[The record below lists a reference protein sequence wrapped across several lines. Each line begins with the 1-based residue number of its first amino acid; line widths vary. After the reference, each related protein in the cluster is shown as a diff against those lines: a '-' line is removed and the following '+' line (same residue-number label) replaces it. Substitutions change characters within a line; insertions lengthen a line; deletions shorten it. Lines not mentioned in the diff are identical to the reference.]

1 MLFWPGEYMH
11 PIFSI
16 NQYFEKIVPRG
27 GRFQEG
33 GGGGV
38 KGKKLLFYLPMNLL
52 TTIKWWKMDQKK
64 LCYMYFFSV
73 LVIWSFDEQVPDVV
87 NFQNR

>member
-1 MLFWPGEYMH
+1 MH

-33 GGGGV
+33 GGGGER
-38 KGKKLLFYLPMNLL
+38 KKITLLFTNELAHYYQVMENGPEEVVLHV
-52 TTIKWWKMDQKK
+52 
-64 LCYMYFFSV
+64 FFFCISH
-73 LVIWSFDEQVPDVV
+73 LII
-87 NFQNR
+87 